1 MSEEHLRSS
10 AVQGPDVRVLLA
22 DDEEMSRRGFAAA
35 LDETCGIAVVGF
47 TRVGDEVHRLVLS
60 CRPHVVLINAAT
72 ASDWAGTVR
81 DIVADLPLPETPKV
95 IVVIGAEIEIEDY
108 LFQAV
113 QAGATGVL
121 LRSMSVEELSYA
133 VRNVAMGHSVISPAA
148 TSFMLTR
155 LRLVA
160 GRGAGSGSIAAIDDL
175 SRREREILAG
185 LAVGKSNQE
194 IATATHLSLATV
206 KSHVSNILIKLG
218 VRDRVQAALLGQS
231 AGVEELRVNNVHSYP
246 VRVESAGAVQL
257 GHGEPLNLPARGQRD
272 SPLFHQH
279 DLIKS
284 QCELSAYRRAQH
296 DFEVSRCHCGGAGSV
311 STASSPITRKAR
323 SISTTSTSAE
333 LDGSTRWKAAQ
344 APG

>member
-1 MSEEHLRSS
+1 MSEEHLRSF

-35 LDETCGIAVVGF
+35 LDETRGVAVVGF
-47 TRVGDEVHRLVLS
+47 TTVGAEVHSSVLS

-81 DIVADLPLPETPKV
+81 GIVTDLPLPETPKV
-95 IVVIGAEIEIEDY
+95 IVVIGAEIEDY

-133 VRNVAMGHSVISPAA
+133 VHNVAMGHSVISPAA

-155 LRLVA
+155 LRLVVGRA
-160 GRGAGSGSIAAIDDL
+160 GGSIAATAAINEL

-194 IATATHLSLATV
+194 IAKATHLSIATV

-231 AGVEELRVNNVHSYP
+231 AGVEELRVHNVHNYP
-246 VRVESAGAVQL
+246 VRVESAGA
-257 GHGEPLNLPARGQRD
+257 ARPRRPVE
-272 SPLFHQH
+272 S
-279 DLIKS
+279 S
-284 QCELSAYRRAQH
+284 RSWSA
-296 DFEVSRCHCGGAGSV
+296 G
-311 STASSPITRKAR
+311 
-323 SISTTSTSAE
+323 
-333 LDGSTRWKAAQ
+333 
-344 APG
+344 

>member
-1 MSEEHLRSS
+1 MPEEHLRSS
-10 AVQGPDVRVLLA
+10 AVEGPDVRVLLA

-35 LDETCGIAVVGF
+35 LDETGGIAVVGL
-47 TRVGDEVHRLVLS
+47 TRIGDDVHRLVLS

-95 IVVIGAEIEIEDY
+95 IVVIGAEIEDY

-121 LRSMSVEELSYA
+121 LRSMSGEELSYA

-160 GRGAGSGSIAAIDDL
+160 GRGGGSGSIAAIDDL
-175 SRREREILAG
+175 SPREREILAG

-231 AGVEELRVNNVHSYP
+231 AGVEELRVNNVRSYP
-246 VRVESAGAVQL
+246 VRVELAGAVQL
-257 GHGEPLNLPARGQRD
+257 GHGEPFDLSARGQRD
-272 SPLFHQH
+272 GPLFHQH

-284 QCELSAYRRAQH
+284 QRELSADRRAQH
-296 DFEVSRCHCGGAGSV
+296 DFEVSRHHGGGGRVSV
-311 STASSPITRKAR
+311 HGVVADHPEGTVDLHHEHHR
-323 SISTTSTSAE
+323 
-333 LDGSTRWKAAQ
+333 
-344 APG
+344 